1 MKTCDVLI
9 VGAGTAGMTAAIYA
23 LRAKKSV
30 ILAEKVT
37 PGGQILSTTK
47 LENYPGLPG
56 ATGAKFAENL
66 RSQVEQFGGKIMTAE
81 VLKITPK
88 DGGFETETDDGVISA
103 KAVIIANG
111 SRERRLGLPRE
122 DELTGH
128 GVSYCATCDG
138 LLYKDKPVAVY
149 GGGNTAAYSALYLA
163 GICSKVYW
171 IFRKPEPRA
180 EKHLV
185 EKAKG
190 TPNIMIMPEIVIGEL
205 IGDDK
210 LTAITPESS
219 SAHGNLMVNNDPMI
233 ISIDGLFIT
242 IGREPDNARFEN
254 LVELDDEGYIKSD
267 ETCVTSTPGVFC
279 AGDTRAK
286 HLHQLVTAAADGAV
300 AANMAIEYLNKN
312 V

>member
-1 MKTCDVLI
+1 MKTCDILI

-30 ILAEKVT
+30 IITEKVA
-37 PGGQILSTTK
+37 PGVS
-47 LENYPGLPG
+47 G
-56 ATGAKFAENL
+56 AQFAENL
-66 RSQVEQFGGKIMTAE
+66 RGQVEKFGGRIVTAE
-81 VLKITPK
+81 VSKVTPK
-88 DGGFETETDDGVISA
+88 DGEFEVETDNDAILA

-111 SRERRLGLPRE
+111 SRERRLGLE
-122 DELTGH
+122 KEENLISH

-138 LLYKDKPVAVY
+138 SLYKNKPVAVY
-149 GGGNTAAYSALYLA
+149 GGGNTAAYSAMYLA

-185 EKAKG
+185 EKAKSL
-190 TPNIMIMPEIVIGEL
+190 PNIEIVPGHVVKEL
-205 IGDDK
+205 VGDDK
-210 LTAITPESS
+210 LTGISLESEAGS
-219 SAHGNLMVNNDPMI
+219 KTL
-233 ISIDGLFIT
+233 SIDGLFVT
-242 IGREPDNARFEN
+242 IGREPDNARFKD

>member
-1 MKTCDVLI
+1 
-9 VGAGTAGMTAAIYA
+9 MTAAIYA
-23 LRAKKSV
+23 LRAKKTV
-30 ILAEKVT
+30 ILTEKVA

-56 ATGAKFAENL
+56 VSGVQFAENL
-66 RSQVEQFGGKIMTAE
+66 RGQVEKFGGKIITTE
-81 VLKITPK
+81 VLGITPK
-88 DGGFETETDDGVISA
+88 DGGFEVETDDGTISA
-103 KAVIIANG
+103 KAIIIANG
-111 SRERRLGLPRE
+111 SRERRLGLPKE
-122 DELTGH
+122 DELISH

-138 LLYKDKPVAVY
+138 SLYKDRPVAVY
-149 GGGNTAAYSALYLA
+149 GGGNTAAYSAMYLA

-185 EKAKG
+185 EKAKSL
-190 TPNIMIMPEIVIGEL
+190 PNIEVVPGHVIKKL
-205 IGDDK
+205 IGDDR
-210 LTAITPESS
+210 LAGVSLESEAES
-219 SAHGNLMVNNDPMI
+219 KTLP
-233 ISIDGLFIT
+233 IDGLFIT
-242 IGREPDNARFEN
+242 IGREPDNERFRD

>member
-1 MKTCDVLI
+1 MKTCDILI

-30 ILAEKVT
+30 IITEKVA

-56 ATGAKFAENL
+56 VSGAQFAENL
-66 RSQVEQFGGKIMTAE
+66 RGQVEKFGGKIVTAE
-81 VLKITPK
+81 VSKITPK
-88 DGGFETETDDGVISA
+88 DGEFEVETDDDAILA

-111 SRERRLGLPRE
+111 SRERRLGLKNE
-122 DELTGH
+122 KNLISH

-138 LLYKDKPVAVY
+138 SLYKDRPVAVY
-149 GGGNTAAYSALYLA
+149 GGGNTAAYSAMYLA

-185 EKAKG
+185 EKAKSLPNVEIIPG
-190 TPNIMIMPEIVIGEL
+190 TVISEL

-210 LTAITPESS
+210 LTGVILESG
-219 SAHGNLMVNNDPMI
+219 AEPKTL
-233 ISIDGLFIT
+233 SIDGLFAT
-242 IGREPDNARFEN
+242 IGREPDNARFN
-254 LVELDDEGYIKSD
+254 GLVELDDEGYIRSD
-267 ETCVTSTPGVFC
+267 ETCITSTPGVFC